1 MSANSPP
8 EQQEGWPRHQE
19 EAAKLLEG
27 ADGVVWSRKFLATPP
42 RLRELRWLRNFVLIA
57 HPPLLLLRRGAIDP
71 LNCPLTTYSHIG
83 I

>member
-8 EQQEGWPRHQE
+8 EQQEGWPRHQ

-42 RLRELRWLRNFVLIA
+42 RL
-57 HPPLLLLRRGAIDP
+57 LLRRGAIDP
-71 LNCPLTTYSHIG
+71 LNCLLTTYSHIG